1 LSSATAFR
9 RGLRDL
15 IFLQKIKGLR
25 QARVAFGRALRDR
38 SDRRADGLLRARPS
52 HWIFSQQ
59 QFDQSVLRG

>member
-1 LSSATAFR
+1 VASAILFSFKR
-9 RGLRDL
+9 SRVCC
-15 IFLQKIKGLR
+15 K
-25 QARVAFGRALRDR
+25 RVAFGRALRDR